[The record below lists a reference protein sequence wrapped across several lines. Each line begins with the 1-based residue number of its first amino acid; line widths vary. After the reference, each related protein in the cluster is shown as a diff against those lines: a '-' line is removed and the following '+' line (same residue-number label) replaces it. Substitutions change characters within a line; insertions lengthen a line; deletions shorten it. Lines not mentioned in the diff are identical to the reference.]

1 MFIFDHLL
9 DQPQWLTPK
18 VSDIMSELKEFN
30 LGWEIHLHLI
40 AALSWIG
47 GSVFMF
53 VLGVSLRGKENQ
65 QAVYPRI
72 GPIFG
77 YFEIAS
83 LVTLLI
89 TGTLMI
95 INNGLILVLFDS
107 TVVDNVALNALR
119 EKLMVVA
126 LMTVITILHT
136 IIAFR
141 TNGVERTKLEQIL
154 SRASSLGIFILNFVV
169 LHYAIVI
176 RDIL

>member
-1 MFIFDHLL
+1 
-9 DQPQWLTPK
+9 
-18 VSDIMSELKEFN
+18 
-30 LGWEIHLHLI
+30 LGWEIHLHLV
-40 AALSWIG
+40 AAVSWIG

-53 VLGVSLRGKENQ
+53 VLGISLRGKENQ
-65 QAVYPRI
+65 EAVYPRI

-83 LVTLLI
+83 LVILLI

-95 INNGLILVLFDS
+95 MNNGLIDILFEESVHNVVIDS
-107 TVVDNVALNALR
+107 LR

-126 LMTVITILHT
+126 TMTFITIVHT

-141 TNGVERTKLEQIL
+141 TNGKERTKFQTII
-154 SRASSLGIFILNFVV
+154 SRGSSMGIFILNFVV

>member
-1 MFIFDHLL
+1 M
-9 DQPQWLTPK
+9 
-18 VSDIMSELKEFN
+18 
-30 LGWEIHLHLI
+30 GWEIHLHLV

-53 VLGVSLRGKENQ
+53 VLGISLKNKEDQ
-65 QAVYPRI
+65 KAVYPRI

-77 YFEIAS
+77 YFEIAA

-95 INNGLILVLFDS
+95 INNGLIYILFDS
-107 TVVDNVALNALR
+107 TIDNVVTTALR
-119 EKLMVVA
+119 GKLILVA
-126 LMTVITILHT
+126 IMTFITLIHT
-136 IIAFR
+136 VIAFR
-141 TNGVERTKLEQIL
+141 TNGKERSKIETIL
-154 SRASSLGIFILNFVV
+154 SRGASMGIFILNFLV

>member
-1 MFIFDHLL
+1 
-9 DQPQWLTPK
+9 
-18 VSDIMSELKEFN
+18 
-30 LGWEIHLHLI
+30 LGWEIHLHLV
-40 AALSWIG
+40 AAVSWIG

-53 VLGVSLRGKENQ
+53 VLGISLRGKENQ
-65 QAVYPRI
+65 TAVYPRI

-95 INNGLILVLFDS
+95 INNGLINVLLDT
-107 TVVDNVALNALR
+107 TVHNIALDALR
-119 EKLMVVA
+119 EKLIVVGIMT
-126 LMTVITILHT
+126 LITVIHT

-141 TNGVERTKLEQIL
+141 TNGKERTKLEMFV
-154 SRASSLGIFILNFVV
+154 SRGSSMGIFILNFVV

>member
-1 MFIFDHLL
+1 M
-9 DQPQWLTPK
+9 
-18 VSDIMSELKEFN
+18 
-30 LGWEIHLHLI
+30 GWEIHLHLI

-53 VLGVSLRGKENQ
+53 VLGISLKDKADQ
-65 QAVYPRI
+65 KAVYPRI

-77 YFEIAS
+77 YFEIAA
-83 LVTLLI
+83 LVILLI

-95 INNGLILVLFDS
+95 INNGLIYILFDD
-107 TVVDNVALNALR
+107 TIENVVIMALR
-119 EKLMVVA
+119 EKLILVA
-126 LMTVITILHT
+126 IMTFITLIHT

-141 TNGVERTKLEQIL
+141 TNGKERSKMETIL
-154 SRASSLGIFILNFVV
+154 SRGSSMGIFILNFLV